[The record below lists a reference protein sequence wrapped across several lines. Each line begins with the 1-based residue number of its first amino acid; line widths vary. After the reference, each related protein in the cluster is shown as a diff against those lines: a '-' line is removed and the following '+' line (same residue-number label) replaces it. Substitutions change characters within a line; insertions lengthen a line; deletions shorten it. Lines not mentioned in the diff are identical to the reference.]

1 MTPQKSRRD
10 PMNPVQMTTLK
21 HWGEPIDHVDD
32 STVGDVTIDCGWGR
46 LIFGQTFSS
55 PERLADELRREEEGR
70 RDVGLYVRDP
80 HVVIAMAPQY
90 LFLDPSHTYRLA
102 LQTSRLEPTSAGAV
116 HIRRAKP
123 ADEGSMNRI
132 YRACH
137 MVPVREGFLES
148 GGRHPALVLLV
159 AEDTTSGDVLGAVTG
174 VDHVRACRDP
184 DHGASLWSL
193 AVDPQG
199 THPGIGEAL
208 VRALVAHFRAEG
220 RTYLD
225 LSVMYNNAHAIAL
238 YEKLG
243 FERVP
248 VYCVK
253 NKNPIN
259 ERLFV
264 GPDSAAELNIYARI
278 LVDEARRRGIG
289 VEVLDAEHG
298 YFRLSHGGRSIACR
312 ESLSD
317 MTSAVAMSRCDD
329 KRVTR
334 NVLTAA
340 GLHMPEQQL
349 ADGDERIAA
358 FLRRHGRVVVK
369 PVRGEQGQGV
379 RVDLRRLDE
388 VKTAIQE
395 ARRYCDEV
403 VIEALMTGHDL
414 RIIVIDYRVVAAAT
428 RRPAEVTGDG
438 QNNIRMLI
446 SKQSRRREAATS
458 GESSIPVDEETERC
472 VRAAGYGM
480 NGVLPSGVTLPVRK
494 TANLHTGGTIHD
506 VTDRIHPVVR
516 EAAEHAARALEI
528 PVVGL
533 DLILPNLAGEE
544 YTIIEANERPGL
556 ANHEPQPTAERFID
570 LLFPQTKLVVS
581 SS

>member
-1 MTPQKSRRD
+1 MTPPKSRRD

-21 HWGEPIDHVDD
+21 HWGEPPEHVDD
-32 STVGDVTIDCGWGR
+32 GTAHDVTIDCGWGR
-46 LIFGQTFSS
+46 LIFGQTFAS
-55 PERLADELRREEEGR
+55 PERLAEELRREEEGR

-102 LQTSRLEPTSAGAV
+102 LQANPLEPTPASNIR
-116 HIRRAKP
+116 IRRARP
-123 ADEGSMNRI
+123 DDEAPMNRI
-132 YRACH
+132 YRACR
-137 MVPVREGFLES
+137 MVPVREGFLET
-148 GGRHPALVLLV
+148 GTHDPALVLLV
-159 AEDTTSGDVLGAVTG
+159 AEDAVTGDVLGAVTG
-174 VDHVRACRDP
+174 VDHVLACRDP

-193 AVDPQG
+193 AVDPQCSR
-199 THPGIGEAL
+199 PGVGEAL
-208 VRALVAHFRAEG
+208 VRALATHFREHG

-225 LSVMYNNAHAIAL
+225 LSVMYDNAQAIAL

-259 ERLFV
+259 EKLFV
-264 GPDSAAELNIYARI
+264 GPDAVPELNIYARI

-289 VEVLDAEHG
+289 AEVLDAEHG
-298 YFRLSHGGRSIACR
+298 YFRLSHGGRTMTCR

-340 GLHMPEQQL
+340 GLRMPEQQV
-349 ADGDERIAA
+349 ADSDKRIAE

-369 PVRGEQGQGV
+369 PVRGEQGRGV

-388 VKTAIQE
+388 VKAAIEE
-395 ARRYCDEV
+395 ARRCCDEV
-403 VIEALMTGHDL
+403 VIETLVSGHDL
-414 RIIVIDYRVVAAAT
+414 RVIVIDYQMVAAAT
-428 RRPAEVTGDG
+428 RRPAEITGDG
-438 QNNIRMLI
+438 RNNIHALI
-446 SKQSRRREAATS
+446 AKQSRRRQAATA
-458 GESSIPVDEETERC
+458 GESSIPLDEETERC
-472 VRAAGYGM
+472 VHAAGHAM
-480 NGVLPSGVTLPVRK
+480 TDVLPAGTALAVRK

-506 VTDRIHPVVR
+506 VTDQIHPAVQ
-516 EAAEHAARALEI
+516 EAAERGARALEI
-528 PVVGL
+528 PVVGF
-533 DLILPNLAGEE
+533 DFIVPDLAGET
-544 YTIIEANERPGL
+544 YAIIEANERPGL

-570 LLFPQTKLVVS
+570 LLFPQTKLVPATH
-581 SS
+581 